1 MTLTL
6 LQASFLEVNE
16 KEAYQQNP
24 ALHRILKAVKC
35 YGKKPPSAGA
45 IRGFISGGEPEAGI
59 YIRGTARLIPCLQKI
74 GWSKFYKI
82 RISEQDLQLH
92 YKSLSGF
99 KSCFRE
105 KTASANNGK
114 PVCLTI
120 EGLDELREVVLE
132 VNKESNYNINHNL
145 LSEVTNFNPNSGD
158 LELCDKSSWHQRR
171 HVLR

>member
-1 MTLTL
+1 M
-6 LQASFLEVNE
+6 
-16 KEAYQQNP
+16 
-24 ALHRILKAVKC
+24 
-35 YGKKPPSAGA
+35 
-45 IRGFISGGEPEAGI
+45 
-59 YIRGTARLIPCLQKI
+59 IPRLQKI
-74 GWSKFYKI
+74 GWSKLYKI

-99 KSCFRE
+99 KSWFRE